1 LNFAEFRTKTF
12 QQDFGKYTG
21 FALTLTCHFE
31 AKPRNLLFAS
41 ATTPH
46 SRDRPRSPT
55 GVFNTVFT
63 NRAPDPSS
71 IEFQRLKIVT
81 INRRDW
87 LRMGGYAGAGLLIS
101 KRRKSL
107 PDWTFKSSA
116 VSSSALASP
125 QQTAKQP
132 LASYVDPLPI
142 PQVIRPKSGTVV
154 PIRMV
159 PFQHQA
165 HRDLPAA
172 TMWGYNGMW
181 PGPTFEARK
190 GQPFSVKWSNHLPTK
205 HFLPV
210 DTTIHGSEEGVPEVR
225 TVTHV
230 HGAQVMPE
238 SDGYPDAWVTSD
250 GRYGSVR
257 AADPCHYPNDQR
269 AAMLWYHDHAMG
281 ITRLNVYA
289 GLAGMY
295 LIRDEEEDSLNLP
308 SGPFEIPLLIQDR
321 TFNPDGSLSYPPAK
335 NGTHPMWMQEFFGE
349 NICVNGKAMPYLEVE
364 PRKYRFRM
372 VNGSN
377 SRFYHLTLVPADA
390 SGKPAGRPVDAPP
403 FIQIGSDG
411 GLLPAP
417 VSLHYLVVSP
427 GERFDLVIDFSEHKG
442 MNLAITNNAPAPYAR
457 GGEIVPS
464 DAMLFKVTKP
474 LTGKDKDK
482 DTSSVPEALAQF
494 NPLDPAHAVRERI
507 LALTEMDRPSDG
519 YTMMGMLGQKHWGD
533 PITEDP
539 KAGSTEIW
547 SFANA
552 TGDVHPIHM
561 HLVQF
566 QVVNRQSFDVKTY
579 MTTGKMVFTGIPMP
593 PESNERP
600 AWKDTIKTYAG
611 YVTRVIARFD
621 LPAGAQARP
630 GDEFRYVWHC
640 HVLEHEDNEMMRPY
654 KIVA

>member
-1 LNFAEFRTKTF
+1 
-12 QQDFGKYTG
+12 
-21 FALTLTCHFE
+21 
-31 AKPRNLLFAS
+31 
-41 ATTPH
+41 
-46 SRDRPRSPT
+46 
-55 GVFNTVFT
+55 
-63 NRAPDPSS
+63 
-71 IEFQRLKIVT
+71 
-81 INRRDW
+81 
-87 LRMGGYAGAGLLIS
+87 
-101 KRRKSL
+101 
-107 PDWTFKSSA
+107 
-116 VSSSALASP
+116 
-125 QQTAKQP
+125 
-132 LASYVDPLPI
+132 
-142 PQVIRPKSGTVV
+142 
-154 PIRMV
+154 MV
-159 PFQHQA
+159 PFKHQA

-181 PGPTFEARK
+181 PGPTFEVRK
-190 GQPFSVKWSNHLPTK
+190 GQPLSVKWTNQLPAK
-205 HFLPV
+205 HFLPI

-225 TVTHV
+225 TVTHI
-230 HGAQVMPE
+230 HGAQVMPD

-250 GRYGSVR
+250 GRVGSVR
-257 AADPCHYPNDQR
+257 AASPCHYPNDQH
-269 AAMLWYHDHAMG
+269 ATMLWYHDHALG

-295 LIRDEEEDSLNLP
+295 FIRDDEEDSLNLP
-308 SGPFEIPLLIQDR
+308 SGPYEIPLLVQDR

-349 NICVNGKAMPYLEVE
+349 SICVNGKATPFLEVE

-372 VNGSN
+372 VDGSN

-390 SGKPAGRPVDAPP
+390 AGKPNGRPVDAPP
-403 FIQIGSDG
+403 FLQIGTDG

-417 VSLHYLVVSP
+417 VSLHYLIFSP
-427 GERFDLVIDFSEHKG
+427 GERFDLVIDFSDYKG
-442 MNLAITNNAPAPYAR
+442 MNLAMTNNAPAPYAR

-464 DAMLFKVTKP
+464 DVMLFKVTKA
-474 LTGKDKDK
+474 LSGK
-482 DTSSVPEALAQF
+482 DTSSLPETLVPF
-494 NPLDPAHAVRERI
+494 TPLDPAHAVRERI

-519 YTMMGMLGQKHWGD
+519 YTMMGMLGQKHWDD

-539 KAGSTEIW
+539 KAGTTEIW

-552 TGDVHPIHM
+552 TGDVHPIHL

-566 QVVNRQSFDVKTY
+566 QVINRQSFDVKTY
-579 MTTGKMVFTGIPMP
+579 MTTGKMNYTSFPMP

-621 LPAGAQARP
+621 LPAGTMAKP

-654 KIVA
+654 KVVT